1 MVNSARIGQGAR
13 RALGTLLSRRG
24 AQGLTHVKAPRAA
37 GLHID
42 RVFIDRRAE
51 TMRKRVA
58 PSAGSGGP
66 PSPPLEG
73 DQSATFAFL
82 GDPRAYGLAGPVKR
96 IDTQGAV
103 VFLAG
108 ENVYKVKRAIR
119 LPFLDFST
127 LEKRRAACEAE
138 IAVNRENAPRIYL
151 DVVAVTR
158 RGGKLAIG
166 GAGEAVEWATHMRR
180 FDEDATLDR
189 IAERG
194 ALTSEFVRKL
204 ARAIHLSHQRAPT
217 RDGERATRSLF
228 TYLDQN
234 EAVFAARPDLFDPA
248 RAAELARE
256 AREAL
261 AAARPLLI
269 ARGEQGFVRRC
280 HGDLHLRNIAVVD
293 GEPVLF
299 DAIEFDPDIA
309 TGDILYDLAFA
320 LMDLWERGLRAAAN
334 LLLASYLALSDEAQ
348 FSGLAALPIFMSI
361 RAAIRA
367 KVEAANIAHLS
378 GAEQAREKEAARR
391 YFLFAEAFLRPAPAR
406 LVAIG
411 GLSGTGKS
419 ALAAALA
426 PEIGRAPGAVV
437 LRSDVERK
445 HLFAVEE
452 TTRLPDAAYGE
463 AANRETYAR
472 LARKAG
478 LALRAGHSVVVD
490 AVHSQ
495 PREREAAA
503 RLAADL
509 EVAFTGLWLEAPLAL
524 RLRRVGARARDASD
538 ADARLVAAQIA
549 APLAES
555 GWSGLDASSDL
566 ASLVGAARE
575 RL

>member
-1 MVNSARIGQGAR
+1 
-13 RALGTLLSRRG
+13 
-24 AQGLTHVKAPRAA
+24 
-37 GLHID
+37 
-42 RVFIDRRAE
+42 
-51 TMRKRVA
+51 MRKRVA
-58 PSAGSGGP
+58 PSAGPGGP

-73 DQSATFAFL
+73 DQSAALSFL
-82 GDPRAYGLAGPVKR
+82 GDPRTYGFAGPVKR
-96 IDTQGAV
+96 IDTQNAV

-108 ENVYKVKRAIR
+108 DDVYKVRRAIR

-138 IAVNRENAPRIYL
+138 IEVNRENAPRIYL
-151 DVVAVTR
+151 GVVAVTR
-158 RGGKLAIG
+158 QGGSLAID
-166 GAGEAVEWATHMRR
+166 GAGEVVEWATHMRR
-180 FDEDATLDR
+180 FDENATLDR

-194 ALTSEFVRKL
+194 GLTPDFVRTL
-204 ARAIHLSHQRAPT
+204 ARAIHLSHERAPT
-217 RDGERATRSLF
+217 RDGERATQSLS
-228 TYLDQN
+228 TYVDQN

-248 RAAELARE
+248 RAARLTRE

-261 AAARPLLI
+261 AAVRPLLVE
-269 ARGEQGFVRRC
+269 RGKRGYVRRC

-320 LMDLWERGLRAAAN
+320 LMDLWERALRPAAN
-334 LLLASYLALSDEAQ
+334 LLLASYLSLSDEAQ

-367 KVEAANIAHLS
+367 KVEAANIAHLT
-378 GAEQAREKEAARR
+378 GAEQAREREAATR
-391 YFLFAEAFLRPAPAR
+391 YFLFAEAFLQPAPAR
-406 LVAIG
+406 LVAVG

-426 PEIGRAPGAVV
+426 PEIGRAPGAVL

-452 TTRLPDAAYGE
+452 TTRLPDEAYGE
-463 AANRETYAR
+463 EASRETYAR

-478 LALRAGHSVVVD
+478 LALRAGQGVVID
-490 AVHSQ
+490 AVHS
-495 PREREAAA
+495 RAAEREAAA

-509 EVAFTGLWLEAPLAL
+509 GVAFRGLWLEAPLAL

-538 ADARLVAAQIA
+538 ADARVVAAQMA
-549 APLAES
+549 APLGEA
-555 GWSGLDASSDL
+555 GWSALDAAGDL
-566 ASLVGAARE
+566 ASLVEAARA

>member
-1 MVNSARIGQGAR
+1 M
-13 RALGTLLSRRG
+13 
-24 AQGLTHVKAPRAA
+24 
-37 GLHID
+37 
-42 RVFIDRRAE
+42 
-51 TMRKRVA
+51 MRKRVA
-58 PSAGSGGP
+58 PSAGPGGP
-66 PSPPLEG
+66 PSAPFEG
-73 DQSATFAFL
+73 DQSETFAFL
-82 GDPRAYGLAGPVKR
+82 SDARAYGLAEPVKR
-96 IDTQGAV
+96 IDTQSSV

-108 ENVYKVKRAIR
+108 DDVYKVRRAIR

-138 IAVNRENAPRIYL
+138 IEVNRENAPRIYL

-158 RGGKLAIG
+158 RGASLQLG
-166 GAGEAVEWATHMRR
+166 GAGEVVEWATHMRR

-194 ALTSEFVRKL
+194 TLTSEFVRKL
-204 ARAIHLSHQRAPT
+204 ARAIHLSHERAPT
-217 RDGERATRSLF
+217 RDGERATRSLS
-228 TYLDQN
+228 TYLYQN
-234 EAVFAARPDLFDPA
+234 ETVFGARPDLFDPA
-248 RAAELARE
+248 RADELARDSRR
-256 AREAL
+256 AFAVV
-261 AAARPLLI
+261 RPLLL
-269 ARGEQGFVRRC
+269 ARGQEGYVRRC
-280 HGDLHLRNIAVVD
+280 HGDLHLRNIAVVE

-320 LMDLWERGLRAAAN
+320 LMDLWERGLRPAAN
-334 LLLASYLALSDEAQ
+334 LLLTTYLSLSDEPQ

-378 GAEQAREKEAARR
+378 GAEQAREKEIARR

-426 PEIGRAPGAVV
+426 PEIGRAPGAIL

-452 TTRLPDAAYGE
+452 TMRLPDEAYGE
-463 AANRETYAR
+463 EANRETYAR

-478 LALRAGHSVVVD
+478 LALR
-490 AVHSQ
+490 
-495 PREREAAA
+495 
-503 RLAADL
+503 
-509 EVAFTGLWLEAPLAL
+509 
-524 RLRRVGARARDASD
+524 
-538 ADARLVAAQIA
+538 
-549 APLAES
+549 
-555 GWSGLDASSDL
+555 
-566 ASLVGAARE
+566 
-575 RL
+575 

>member
-1 MVNSARIGQGAR
+1 
-13 RALGTLLSRRG
+13 
-24 AQGLTHVKAPRAA
+24 
-37 GLHID
+37 
-42 RVFIDRRAE
+42 
-51 TMRKRVA
+51 MRKRVA
-58 PSAGSGGP
+58 PPAGPGGP

-73 DQSATFAFL
+73 DQSAVFSFL
-82 GDPRAYGLAGPVKR
+82 GDADAYGVAGPVKR
-96 IDTQGAV
+96 IDTQNAV

-108 ENVYKVKRAIR
+108 DDVYKVRRAIR

-138 IAVNRENAPRIYL
+138 IEVNRENAPRIYL
-151 DVVAVTR
+151 DVAPITR
-158 RGGKLAIG
+158 QGETLEIG
-166 GAGEAVEWATHMRR
+166 GAGEVVEWATHMHR
-180 FDEDATLDR
+180 FDENATLDR
-189 IAERG
+189 IAERDG
-194 ALTSEFVRKL
+194 LTSEFVRRL
-204 ARAIHLSHQRAPT
+204 AHAIRLSHERAPT
-217 RDGERATRSLF
+217 RDGERATRSLS

-248 RAAELARE
+248 RAAALARE

-261 AAARPLLI
+261 AAVRPLLL
-269 ARGEQGFVRRC
+269 ARGERGYVRRC

-320 LMDLWERGLRAAAN
+320 LMDLWERDLRPAAN
-334 LLLASYLALSDEAQ
+334 LLLASYLSLSDEPQ

-367 KVEAANIAHLS
+367 KVEAANIAHLT
-378 GAEQAREKEAARR
+378 GAEQTREKEAARR
-391 YFLFAEAFLRPAPAR
+391 YFLFAEAFLKPAPAR

-426 PEIGRAPGAVV
+426 PEIGRAPGAAV

-452 TTRLPDAAYGE
+452 TTRLPDEAYGA

-478 LALRAGHSVVVD
+478 LALRAGHSVVID
-490 AVHSQ
+490 AVHSHA
-495 PREREAAA
+495 REREATA
-503 RLAADL
+503 RLADDL
-509 EVAFTGLWLEAPLAL
+509 GVAFVGLWLEAPLGL

-538 ADARLVAAQIA
+538 ADARILAAQTA
-549 APLAES
+549 APLVET
-555 GWSGLDASSDL
+555 GWSALDAAGDL
-566 ASLVGAARE
+566 ASLIEAARA
-575 RL
+575 LL

>member
-1 MVNSARIGQGAR
+1 
-13 RALGTLLSRRG
+13 
-24 AQGLTHVKAPRAA
+24 
-37 GLHID
+37 
-42 RVFIDRRAE
+42 
-51 TMRKRVA
+51 MRKRIA
-58 PSAGSGGP
+58 PSAGPGGP
-66 PSPPLEG
+66 PSSPLES
-73 DQSATFAFL
+73 DDAAVFAFL
-82 GDPRAYGLAGPVKR
+82 GDPRSHRISGPVKR
-96 IDTQGAV
+96 IDTQNAV

-108 ENVYKVKRAIR
+108 DDVYKVRRAIR

-127 LEKRRAACEAE
+127 LEKRRTACEAE
-138 IAVNRENAPRIYL
+138 IEVNRENAPHIYL
-151 DVVAVTR
+151 DVVAITR
-158 RGGKLAIG
+158 QGGSLAIG
-166 GAGEAVEWATHMRR
+166 GAGEVVEWATHMRR
-180 FDEDATLDR
+180 FDENATLDK

-194 ALTSEFVRKL
+194 DLTNELVRKL
-204 ARAIHLSHQRAPT
+204 AQAIRLSHEHAPT
-217 RDGERATRSLF
+217 REGEPATQSLS
-228 TYLDQN
+228 TYIDQN

-248 RAAELARE
+248 RAAALARE

-261 AAARPLLI
+261 AAVRPLLVG
-269 ARGEQGFVRRC
+269 RGERGYVRRC

-320 LMDLWERGLRAAAN
+320 LMDLWERDMRPAAN
-334 LLLASYLALSDEAQ
+334 LLLASYLSLSDETQ
-348 FSGLAALPIFMSI
+348 YSGLAALPIFMSI

-367 KVEAANIAHLS
+367 KVEAANIAHVS
-378 GAEQAREKEAARR
+378 GAEQAREREAARR

-426 PEIGRAPGAVV
+426 PEIGRAPGAAL

-452 TTRLPDAAYGE
+452 TTRLPDAAYGA

-472 LARKAG
+472 LVRKAE
-478 LALRAGHSVVVD
+478 LALRAGHSVVID
-490 AVHSQ
+490 AVHARAS
-495 PREREAAA
+495 EREAST

-509 EVAFTGLWLEAPLAL
+509 GVPFTGLWLEAPLAL

-538 ADARLVAAQIA
+538 ADGRIVAAQMA
-549 APLAES
+549 APLVET
-555 GWSGLDASSDL
+555 GWSRLDAAGDL
-566 ASLVGAARE
+566 AALIEAARE

>member
-1 MVNSARIGQGAR
+1 
-13 RALGTLLSRRG
+13 
-24 AQGLTHVKAPRAA
+24 
-37 GLHID
+37 
-42 RVFIDRRAE
+42 
-51 TMRKRVA
+51 MRKRIA
-58 PSAGSGGP
+58 PSAGPGGP
-66 PSPPLEG
+66 PSAPLDG
-73 DQSATFAFL
+73 GQSAVFSFL
-82 GDPRAYGLAGPVKR
+82 SDAGAYGLAGPVKR

-108 ENVYKVKRAIR
+108 EDVYKVRRAIR

-138 IAVNRENAPRIYL
+138 IEVNRENAPRIYL
-151 DVVAVTR
+151 DVAAITR
-158 RGGKLAIG
+158 QGETLAIG
-166 GAGEAVEWATHMRR
+166 GAGEVVEWATHMRR
-180 FDEDATLDR
+180 FDENATLDR

-194 ALTSEFVRKL
+194 GLTSQFVRKL
-204 ARAIHLSHQRAPT
+204 AHAIHLSHERAPT
-217 RDGERATRSLF
+217 RDGERATQSLA

-248 RAAELARE
+248 RAAALARE

-261 AAARPLLI
+261 AAVRPLLVE
-269 ARGEQGFVRRC
+269 RGKRGYVRRC

-320 LMDLWERGLRAAAN
+320 LMDLWERDLRPAAN
-334 LLLASYLALSDEAQ
+334 LLLASYLSLSDEAQ

-367 KVEAANIAHLS
+367 KVEAANIAHLT
-378 GAEQAREKEAARR
+378 GAEQAREKETARR
-391 YFLFAEAFLRPAPAR
+391 YFLFAEAFLQPAPAR
-406 LVAIG
+406 LVAVG

-419 ALAAALA
+419 TLAAALA
-426 PEIGRAPGAVV
+426 PEIGRAPGAIL

-463 AANRETYAR
+463 AASRETYAR

-478 LALRAGHSVVVD
+478 LALRAGHSVVID
-490 AVHSQ
+490 AVHSHA
-495 PREREAAA
+495 REREAAA

-509 EVAFTGLWLEAPLAL
+509 GVAFAGLWLDAPLAL
-524 RLRRVGARARDASD
+524 RLRRIGVRASDASD
-538 ADARLVAAQIA
+538 ADARIVAMQRA
-549 APLAES
+549 APLAET
-555 GWSGLDASSDL
+555 GWSALDASGDL
-566 ASLVGAARE
+566 ASLIEAARG

>member
-1 MVNSARIGQGAR
+1 M
-13 RALGTLLSRRG
+13 
-24 AQGLTHVKAPRAA
+24 
-37 GLHID
+37 
-42 RVFIDRRAE
+42 
-51 TMRKRVA
+51 MRKRVA
-58 PSAGSGGP
+58 PSAGPGGP
-66 PSPPLEG
+66 PSAPFEG
-73 DQSATFAFL
+73 DQSETFAFL
-82 GDPRAYGLAGPVKR
+82 SDARAYGLAGPVKR
-96 IDTQGAV
+96 IDTQSSV

-108 ENVYKVKRAIR
+108 DDVYKVRRAIR

-138 IAVNRENAPRIYL
+138 IEVNRENAPRIYL

-158 RGGKLAIG
+158 RGASLQLG
-166 GAGEAVEWATHMRR
+166 GAGEVVEWATHMRR
-180 FDEDATLDR
+180 FDEDATLDQ

-194 ALTSEFVRKL
+194 TLTSEFVRKL
-204 ARAIHLSHQRAPT
+204 ARAIHLSHERAPT
-217 RDGERATRSLF
+217 RDGERATRSLS

-234 EAVFAARPDLFDPA
+234 ETVFAARPDLFDPA
-248 RAAELARE
+248 RADGTRARV
-256 AREAL
+256 APGVRRGP
-261 AAARPLLI
+261 AAAPR
-269 ARGEQGFVRRC
+269 ARREGYVRRC

-320 LMDLWERGLRAAAN
+320 LMDLWERGLRPAAN
-334 LLLASYLALSDEAQ
+334 LLLASYLSLSDEAQ

-367 KVEAANIAHLS
+367 KVEAANIAHVS
-378 GAEQAREKEAARR
+378 GAEQTRERDAARR

-426 PEIGRAPGAVV
+426 PEIGRAPGALL

-445 HLFAVEE
+445 RLFAVEE
-452 TTRLPDAAYGE
+452 TTRLPDEAYGE
-463 AANRETYAR
+463 EANRETYAR

-478 LALRAGHSVVVD
+478 LALRAGHSVVID
-490 AVHSQ
+490 AVHAH
-495 PREREAAA
+495 PREREATA

-509 EVAFTGLWLEAPLAL
+509 EVPFTGLWLEAPLAL

-538 ADARLVAAQIA
+538 ADARVVAAQTA
-549 APLAES
+549 APLVEA
-555 GWSGLDASSDL
+555 GWSALDATGDL
-566 ASLVGAARE
+566 ASLVEATRA
-575 RL
+575 LV